1 MPVLQALILVLVGAN
16 FYTFGLL
23 YIAAQIMAVTGTYL
37 WHMPLAYVLTSL
49 VLVFYYLFLA
59 QETMPDYFEE

>member
-1 MPVLQALILVLVGAN
+1 MAIFQALILVLVGAN

-23 YIAAQIMAVTGTYL
+23 YIAAQITAVAGTYL

-49 VLVFYYLFLA
+49 CLVFYYLLLA